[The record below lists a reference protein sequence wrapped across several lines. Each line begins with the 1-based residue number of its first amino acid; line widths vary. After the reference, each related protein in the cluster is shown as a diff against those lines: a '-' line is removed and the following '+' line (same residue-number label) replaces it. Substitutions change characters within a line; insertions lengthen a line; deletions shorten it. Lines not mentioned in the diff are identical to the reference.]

1 MNVTSKTVYVWDP
14 VVRIGH
20 WLLVIGFFTAYF
32 TENDFLTQH
41 VWAGYLVGAVV
52 LFRIFWGFVGPK
64 HARFSDF
71 VVSPRSVFTYARNLF
86 RKGSRRYLGHNPLGG
101 VMILTLLASL
111 AVTVWSGMAVYAYE
125 EHAGPLKGLSSAT
138 FGETGG
144 RGDEAYE
151 AAEEFWE
158 SLHEFFANFTLFLVL
173 LHIAGVLFSSIKDR
187 ENLVKAMFTGRKRI
201 E

>member
-1 MNVTSKTVYVWDP
+1 MNVTSKKVYVWDP

-20 WLLVIGFFTAYF
+20 WLLVIGFFTAYL

-64 HARFSDF
+64 YARFSDF
-71 VVSPRSVFTYARNLF
+71 VVSPRGVFIYARNLF
-86 RKGSRRYLGHNPLGG
+86 RKGSQRYLGHNPLGG
-101 VMILTLLASL
+101 VMILMLLASL
-111 AVTVWSGMAVYAYE
+111 TVTVWSGTAVYAYE
-125 EHAGPLKGLSSAT
+125 ENAGPLKGLSSAT
-138 FGETGG
+138 AGETGD
-144 RGDEAYE
+144 RGDETFK
-151 AAEEFWE
+151 AAEDFWE

-173 LHIAGVLFSSIKDR
+173 LHIGGVIFSSIKDR
-187 ENLVKAMFTGRKRI
+187 ENLVKAMFTGYKRV